1 MIYFQLPKFL
11 CNGLCP
17 YISIILISIAWK
29 WLYQNSWNC
38 FWREQQHHF
47 LFSKYSVFVFGVWMH
62 TGKKTIFCTFFV
74 LILPIMCYVRYY
86 SIFTLLM
93 LVAFECTLV
102 QQQLRNM
109 SEIRKMGN
117 KPYSVQVG

>member
-1 MIYFQLPKFL
+1 M
-11 CNGLCP
+11 
-17 YISIILISIAWK
+17 
-29 WLYQNSWNC
+29 NC
-38 FWREQQHHF
+38 FLIF
-47 LFSKYSVFVFGVWMH
+47 AKY
-62 TGKKTIFCTFFV
+62 
-74 LILPIMCYVRYY
+74 RYY

-117 KPYSVQVG
+117 KPYSVQVGLYLITTINVNIDYVRYFVF